1 VYSFT
6 TYENE
11 YNGLPG
17 LENLVLLKAMLGQA
31 DDIVKLL
38 LALVLGG
45 VIGWERELYD
55 KPAGFRTNTLI
66 CVGATLFTILSL
78 RMGTIPGTDS
88 SRIAAQIVSGIGFL
102 GAGAIIRRGEAVL
115 GLTTAAT
122 IWFVA
127 SIGMGIGAGHYVIS
141 AIGTALA
148 LAILFVFRKF
158 ENLIDQFH
166 TTRTYH
172 VILSAE
178 DEAVRELNLV
188 LDSCQLKVLGTKQV
202 KSANSYFYDITLS
215 GRKAHHNPLLEKLL
229 KSPTVKE
236 VRY

>member
-1 VYSFT
+1 MQVT
-6 TYENE
+6 
-11 YNGLPG
+11 
-17 LENLVLLKAMLGQA
+17 A
-31 DDIVKLL
+31 DDLVKLL

-45 VIGWERELYD
+45 LIGWERELYD

-66 CVGATLFTILSL
+66 CVGSTLFTIFSL
-78 RMGTIPGTDS
+78 KIGIIPGTDS
-88 SRIAAQIVSGIGFL
+88 ARIAAQIVSGIGFL

-127 SIGMGIGAGHYVIS
+127 SIGMGIGAGYYVIS
-141 AIGTALA
+141 SVGTALA
-148 LAILFVFRKF
+148 LAILFVFRKV
-158 ENLIDQFH
+158 ENLVDRIR

-172 VILSAE
+172 VIVSAE
-178 DEAVRELNLV
+178 DDAVRELSLV
-188 LDSCQLKVLGTKQV
+188 LDSCGLRVLGNKQV
-202 KSANSYFYDITLS
+202 KSDNRYFYEITLS
-215 GRKAHHNPLLEKLL
+215 GKRAEHTPLLEKLL

>member
-1 VYSFT
+1 M
-6 TYENE
+6 
-11 YNGLPG
+11 
-17 LENLVLLKAMLGQA
+17 LVEA
-31 DDIVKLL
+31 DDLVKLF

-45 VIGWERELYD
+45 LIGWERELYD

-66 CVGATLFTILSL
+66 CVGSTLFTIFSL
-78 RMGTIPGTDS
+78 KIGTIPGTDS

-127 SIGMGIGAGHYVIS
+127 SIGMGVGAGYYVTS
-141 AIGTALA
+141 SVGTALA
-148 LAILFVFRKF
+148 LAILVLFRKF
-158 ENLIDQFH
+158 ENLVDRFH

-172 VILSAE
+172 VTLLAE
-178 DEAVRELNLV
+178 DEAVRELSLA
-188 LDSCQLKVLGTKQV
+188 LDSCELKVLGNKQV
-202 KSANSYFYDITLS
+202 KSDDRYFYEITLS
-215 GRKAHHNPLLEKLL
+215 GSKAKHNPLLENLL

>member
-1 VYSFT
+1 MQVT
-6 TYENE
+6 
-11 YNGLPG
+11 
-17 LENLVLLKAMLGQA
+17 A
-31 DDIVKLL
+31 DDLVKLL

-45 VIGWERELYD
+45 LIGWERELYD

-66 CVGATLFTILSL
+66 CVGSTLFTIFSL
-78 RMGTIPGTDS
+78 KIGIIPGTDS
-88 SRIAAQIVSGIGFL
+88 ARIAAQIVSGIGFL

-115 GLTTAAT
+115 GVTTAAT

-127 SIGMGIGAGHYVIS
+127 SIGMGIGAGYYVIS
-141 AIGTALA
+141 SVGTALA

-158 ENLIDQFH
+158 ENLVDRIH

-172 VILSAE
+172 VIVSAE
-178 DEAVRELNLV
+178 DDAVRELSLV
-188 LDSCQLKVLGTKQV
+188 LDSCGLRVLGNKQV
-202 KSANSYFYDITLS
+202 KSDNRYFYEITLS
-215 GRKAHHNPLLEKLL
+215 GKRAEHTPLLEKLL

>member
-1 VYSFT
+1 MQVT
-6 TYENE
+6 
-11 YNGLPG
+11 
-17 LENLVLLKAMLGQA
+17 A
-31 DDIVKLL
+31 DDLVKLL

-45 VIGWERELYD
+45 LIGWERELYD

-66 CVGATLFTILSL
+66 CVGSTLFTIFSL
-78 RMGTIPGTDS
+78 KIGIIPGTDS
-88 SRIAAQIVSGIGFL
+88 ARIAAQIVSGIGFL

-127 SIGMGIGAGHYVIS
+127 SIGMGIGAGYYVIS
-141 AIGTALA
+141 SVGTALA

-158 ENLIDQFH
+158 EHLVDRIH

-172 VILSAE
+172 VTVSAE
-178 DEAVRELNLV
+178 DDAVRELSLV
-188 LDSCQLKVLGTKQV
+188 LDSCGLRVLGNKQV
-202 KSANSYFYDITLS
+202 KSDNRYFYEITLS
-215 GRKAHHNPLLEKLL
+215 GKRAEHTPLLEKLL

>member
-1 VYSFT
+1 MQVT
-6 TYENE
+6 
-11 YNGLPG
+11 
-17 LENLVLLKAMLGQA
+17 A
-31 DDIVKLL
+31 DDLVKLL

-45 VIGWERELYD
+45 LIGWERELYD

-66 CVGATLFTILSL
+66 CVGSTLFTIFSL
-78 RMGTIPGTDS
+78 KIGIIPGTDS
-88 SRIAAQIVSGIGFL
+88 ARIAAQIVSGIGFL

-127 SIGMGIGAGHYVIS
+127 SIGMGIGAGYYVIS
-141 AIGTALA
+141 SVGTALA

-158 ENLIDQFH
+158 ENLVDRIH

-172 VILSAE
+172 VTVLAE
-178 DEAVRELNLV
+178 DDAVRELSLV
-188 LDSCQLKVLGTKQV
+188 LDSCGLRVLGNKQV
-202 KSANSYFYDITLS
+202 KSDNRYFYEITLS
-215 GRKAHHNPLLEKLL
+215 GKRAEHTPLLEKLL

>member
-1 VYSFT
+1 
-6 TYENE
+6 
-11 YNGLPG
+11 
-17 LENLVLLKAMLGQA
+17 MLAA
-31 DDIVKLL
+31 DDLIKLL

-66 CVGATLFTILSL
+66 CVGSTLFTIFSL
-78 RMGTIPGTDS
+78 KIGIIPGTDS
-88 SRIAAQIVSGIGFL
+88 ARIAAQIVSGIGFL

-127 SIGMGIGAGHYVIS
+127 SIGMGVGAGYYLTSSV
-141 AIGTALA
+141 GTALA
-148 LAILFVFRKF
+148 LAILVLFRKF
-158 ENLIDQFH
+158 ENLVDRFH

-178 DEAVRELNLV
+178 DEAVRELNRA
-188 LDSCQLKVLGTKQV
+188 LDSCGLRVLGNKQV
-202 KSANSYFYDITLS
+202 KSENRYFYEITLS
-215 GRKAHHNPLLEKLL
+215 GRKDQHNPLLENLL

-236 VRY
+236 VKY

>member
-1 VYSFT
+1 MKTMQVT
-6 TYENE
+6 
-11 YNGLPG
+11 
-17 LENLVLLKAMLGQA
+17 A
-31 DDIVKLL
+31 DDLVKLL

-45 VIGWERELYD
+45 LIGWERELYD

-66 CVGATLFTILSL
+66 CVGSTLFTIFSL
-78 RMGTIPGTDS
+78 KIGIIPGTDS
-88 SRIAAQIVSGIGFL
+88 ARIAAQIVSGIGFL

-127 SIGMGIGAGHYVIS
+127 SIGMGIGAGYYVIS
-141 AIGTALA
+141 SVGTALA

-158 ENLIDQFH
+158 ENLVDRIH

-172 VILSAE
+172 VIVSAE
-178 DEAVRELNLV
+178 DDAVRELSLV
-188 LDSCQLKVLGTKQV
+188 LDSCGLRVLGNKQV
-202 KSANSYFYDITLS
+202 KSDNRYFYEITLS
-215 GRKAHHNPLLEKLL
+215 GKRAEHTPLLEKLL

>member
-1 VYSFT
+1 MQVT
-6 TYENE
+6 
-11 YNGLPG
+11 
-17 LENLVLLKAMLGQA
+17 A
-31 DDIVKLL
+31 DDLVKLL

-45 VIGWERELYD
+45 LIGWERELYD

-66 CVGATLFTILSL
+66 CVGSTLFTIFSL
-78 RMGTIPGTDS
+78 KIGIIPGTDS
-88 SRIAAQIVSGIGFL
+88 ARIAAQIVSGIGFL

-127 SIGMGIGAGHYVIS
+127 SIGMGIGAGYYVIS
-141 AIGTALA
+141 SVGTALA

-158 ENLIDQFH
+158 ENLVDRIH

-172 VILSAE
+172 VIVSAE
-178 DEAVRELNLV
+178 DDAVRELSLV
-188 LDSCQLKVLGTKQV
+188 LDSCGLRVLGNKQV
-202 KSANSYFYDITLS
+202 KSDNRYFYEITLS
-215 GRKAHHNPLLEKLL
+215 GKKAEHTPLLEKLL

>member
-1 VYSFT
+1 
-6 TYENE
+6 
-11 YNGLPG
+11 
-17 LENLVLLKAMLGQA
+17 LKTMQVVA
-31 DDIVKLL
+31 DDLVKLL

-45 VIGWERELYD
+45 LIGWERELYD

-66 CVGATLFTILSL
+66 CVGSTLFTIFSL
-78 RMGTIPGTDS
+78 KIGTIPGTDS
-88 SRIAAQIVSGIGFL
+88 ARIAAQIVSGIGFL

-127 SIGMGIGAGHYVIS
+127 SIGMGIGAGYYVIS
-141 AIGTALA
+141 SVGTALA

-158 ENLIDQFH
+158 ENLVDRIH

-172 VILSAE
+172 VIVLAE
-178 DEAVRELNLV
+178 DDAVRELSLV
-188 LDSCQLKVLGTKQV
+188 LDSCGLRVLGNKQV
-202 KSANSYFYDITLS
+202 KSDNRYFYEITLS
-215 GRKAHHNPLLEKLL
+215 GKRAEHTPLLEKLL

>member
-1 VYSFT
+1 M
-6 TYENE
+6 
-11 YNGLPG
+11 
-17 LENLVLLKAMLGQA
+17 AIAA
-31 DDIVKLL
+31 DDLVKLL

-45 VIGWERELYD
+45 LIGWERELYD

-66 CVGATLFTILSL
+66 CVGSTLFTIFSL
-78 RMGTIPGTDS
+78 KIGTIPGTDS
-88 SRIAAQIVSGIGFL
+88 ARIAAQIVSGIGFL

-127 SIGMGIGAGHYVIS
+127 SIGMGVGAGYYVTS
-141 AIGTALA
+141 SVGTALA
-148 LAILFVFRKF
+148 LAILVLFRKF
-158 ENLIDQFH
+158 EHLVDRFH

-178 DEAVRELNLV
+178 EEAVKELSCA
-188 LDSCQLKVLGTKQV
+188 LDSCGLKVLGSKQV
-202 KSANSYFYDITLS
+202 KSDNRYFYEITLS
-215 GRKAHHNPLLEKLL
+215 GRKDQHNPLLENLL

-236 VRY
+236 VKY

>member
-1 VYSFT
+1 MQV
-6 TYENE
+6 
-11 YNGLPG
+11 
-17 LENLVLLKAMLGQA
+17 VA
-31 DDIVKLL
+31 DDLVKLL

-45 VIGWERELYD
+45 LIGWERELYD

-66 CVGATLFTILSL
+66 CVGSTLFTIFSL
-78 RMGTIPGTDS
+78 KIGIIPGTDS
-88 SRIAAQIVSGIGFL
+88 ARIAAQIVSGIGFL

-127 SIGMGIGAGHYVIS
+127 SIGMGIGAGYYVIS
-141 AIGTALA
+141 SVGTALA

-158 ENLIDQFH
+158 EHLVDRIH

-172 VILSAE
+172 VTVSAE
-178 DEAVRELNLV
+178 DDAVRELSLV
-188 LDSCQLKVLGTKQV
+188 LDSCGLRVLGNKQV
-202 KSANSYFYDITLS
+202 KSDNRYFYEITLS
-215 GRKAHHNPLLEKLL
+215 GKRAEHTPLLEKLL

>member
-1 VYSFT
+1 MQV
-6 TYENE
+6 
-11 YNGLPG
+11 
-17 LENLVLLKAMLGQA
+17 AA
-31 DDIVKLL
+31 DDLVKLL

-45 VIGWERELYD
+45 LIGWERELYD

-66 CVGATLFTILSL
+66 CVGSTLFTIFSL
-78 RMGTIPGTDS
+78 KIGTIPGTDS
-88 SRIAAQIVSGIGFL
+88 ARIAAQIVSGIGFL

-127 SIGMGIGAGHYVIS
+127 SIGMGIGAGYYVIS
-141 AIGTALA
+141 SVGTALA

-158 ENLIDQFH
+158 ENLVDRIH

-172 VILSAE
+172 VIVSAE
-178 DEAVRELNLV
+178 DDAVRELSLV
-188 LDSCQLKVLGTKQV
+188 LDSCGLRVLGNKQV
-202 KSANSYFYDITLS
+202 KSDNRYFYEITLS
-215 GRKAHHNPLLEKLL
+215 GKRAEHTPLLEKLL

>member
-1 VYSFT
+1 MQVT
-6 TYENE
+6 
-11 YNGLPG
+11 
-17 LENLVLLKAMLGQA
+17 A
-31 DDIVKLL
+31 DDLVKLL

-45 VIGWERELYD
+45 LIGWERELYD

-66 CVGATLFTILSL
+66 CVGSTLFTIFSL
-78 RMGTIPGTDS
+78 KIGIIPGTDS
-88 SRIAAQIVSGIGFL
+88 ARIAAQIVSGIGFL

-122 IWFVA
+122 IWFVV
-127 SIGMGIGAGHYVIS
+127 SIGMGIGAGYYVIS
-141 AIGTALA
+141 SVGTALA

-158 ENLIDQFH
+158 ENLVDRIR

-172 VILSAE
+172 VIVSAE
-178 DEAVRELNLV
+178 DDAVRELSLV
-188 LDSCQLKVLGTKQV
+188 LDSCGLRVLGNKQV
-202 KSANSYFYDITLS
+202 KSDNRYFYEITLS
-215 GRKAHHNPLLEKLL
+215 GKRAEHTPLLEKLL

>member
-1 VYSFT
+1 MQVT
-6 TYENE
+6 
-11 YNGLPG
+11 
-17 LENLVLLKAMLGQA
+17 A
-31 DDIVKLL
+31 DDLVKLL

-45 VIGWERELYD
+45 LIGWERELYD

-66 CVGATLFTILSL
+66 CVGSTLFTIFSL
-78 RMGTIPGTDS
+78 KIGIIPGTDS
-88 SRIAAQIVSGIGFL
+88 ARIAAQIVSGIGFL

-127 SIGMGIGAGHYVIS
+127 SIGMGIGAGYYVIS
-141 AIGTALA
+141 SVGTALA

-158 ENLIDQFH
+158 EHLVDRIH

-172 VILSAE
+172 VIVSAE
-178 DEAVRELNLV
+178 DDAVRELSLV
-188 LDSCQLKVLGTKQV
+188 LDSCGLRVLGNKQV
-202 KSANSYFYDITLS
+202 KSDNRYFYEITLS
-215 GRKAHHNPLLEKLL
+215 GKRAEHTPLLEKLL

>member
-1 VYSFT
+1 MQVT
-6 TYENE
+6 T
-11 YNGLPG
+11 
-17 LENLVLLKAMLGQA
+17 
-31 DDIVKLL
+31 DDLVKLL

-45 VIGWERELYD
+45 LIGWERELYD

-66 CVGATLFTILSL
+66 CVGSTLFTIFSL
-78 RMGTIPGTDS
+78 KIGIIPGTDS
-88 SRIAAQIVSGIGFL
+88 ARIAAQIVSGIGFL

-127 SIGMGIGAGHYVIS
+127 SIGMGIGAGYYVIS
-141 AIGTALA
+141 SVGTALA

-158 ENLIDQFH
+158 ENLVDRIR

-172 VILSAE
+172 VIVSAE
-178 DEAVRELNLV
+178 DDAVRELSLV
-188 LDSCQLKVLGTKQV
+188 LDSCGLRVLGNKQV
-202 KSANSYFYDITLS
+202 KSDNRYFYEITLS
-215 GRKAHHNPLLEKLL
+215 GKRAEHTPLLEKLL

>member
-1 VYSFT
+1 MPVA
-6 TYENE
+6 E
-11 YNGLPG
+11 
-17 LENLVLLKAMLGQA
+17 
-31 DDIVKLL
+31 DDLIKLL

-66 CVGATLFTILSL
+66 CVGSTLFTIFSL
-78 RMGTIPGTDS
+78 KIGIIPGTDS
-88 SRIAAQIVSGIGFL
+88 ARIAAQIVSGIGFL

-127 SIGMGIGAGHYVIS
+127 SIGMGVGAGYYVTS
-141 AIGTALA
+141 SVGTALA
-148 LAILFVFRKF
+148 LAILVLFRKF
-158 ENLIDQFH
+158 ENLVDRFH

-172 VILSAE
+172 VILSAD
-178 DEAVRELNLV
+178 DEAVRELSRA
-188 LDSCQLKVLGTKQV
+188 LDSCGLRVLGNKQV
-202 KSANSYFYDITLS
+202 KSDNRYFYEITLP
-215 GRKAHHNPLLEKLL
+215 GRKDQHNPLLENLL

-236 VRY
+236 VKY